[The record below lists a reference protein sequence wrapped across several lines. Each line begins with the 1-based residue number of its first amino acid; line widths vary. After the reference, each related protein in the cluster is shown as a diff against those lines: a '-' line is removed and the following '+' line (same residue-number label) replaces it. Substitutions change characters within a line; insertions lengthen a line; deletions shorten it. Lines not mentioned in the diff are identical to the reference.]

1 MLLYIFPS
9 SFIICNGNHSIGG
22 IILQVTFTTKKK
34 NFTTLFMLIGIFLM
48 IYFSTFN
55 TTSISLKPIG
65 LASISFVLLGSVYLL
80 FFYLLFQ
87 KKISKIQLFVLIAAI
102 PFISSLFIGLFNNP
116 SSRGLI
122 ALFQF
127 VTVIGFFLF
136 TSLIQWDEKKIKLA
150 RRISITLFLV
160 ILPLT
165 ADLSLIG
172 AYIAFALFFILL
184 KRKSFFTNLILSL
197 ISILLIYLTEA
208 RAVFI
213 LLLAAGVTYF
223 FWNKISKTKLRF
235 VLFFII
241 IMTAI
246 MSFIF
251 IYPNLI
257 YWSNFYIINDYV
269 RMYTGGN
276 LLSGRN
282 TIWLTLLEL
291 INQKPLLGY
300 GTGVLVGDITEF
312 ALSAHN
318 LFLQTTIQNG
328 YVGLTF
334 LIILF
339 FVIWLQL
346 FKSKN
351 EYNTRLSAAFFIGI
365 LVYQSFEVV
374 LTQNKMDTALMQWL
388 IISVGLSS
396 SIYNSKKQTD

>member
-1 MLLYIFPS
+1 M
-9 SFIICNGNHSIGG
+9 
-22 IILQVTFTTKKK
+22 QVTYTSKKK
-34 NFTTLFMLIGIFLM
+34 NFTTFFMLIGIFLM

-80 FFYLLFQ
+80 FFYLLLQ
-87 KKISKIQLFVLIAAI
+87 KKISKIQLFVFIAAI
-102 PFISSLFIGLFNNP
+102 PFISLLFIGLFNNP

-150 RRISITLFLV
+150 RRISITLFLI
-160 ILPLT
+160 ILPIT

-197 ISILLIYLTEA
+197 ISIVMIYLTEA

-213 LLLAAGVTYF
+213 LLLAAAVTYL
-223 FWNKISKTKLRF
+223 FWNKISKTKYRF
-235 VLFFII
+235 ILFFTV
-241 IMTAI
+241 IMAAI

-257 YWSNFYIINDYV
+257 YWSNFYVINDFV
-269 RMYTGGN
+269 RTYTGGN
-276 LLSGRN
+276 LMSGRN

-291 INQKPLLGY
+291 ISQKPLLGY

-318 LFLQTTIQNG
+318 LYLQTTIQNG
-328 YVGLTF
+328 YIGLSF

-351 EYNTRLSAAFFIGI
+351 EHSTRLSAAFFIGI

-396 SIYNSKKQTD
+396 SIYNSKKQAE

>member
-1 MLLYIFPS
+1 M
-9 SFIICNGNHSIGG
+9 
-22 IILQVTFTTKKK
+22 QVTYTRK
-34 NFTTLFMLIGIFLM
+34 NKTNTTLLLLIGIFIL
-48 IYFSTFN
+48 IFISTLN
-55 TTSISLKPIG
+55 STSIPLKPFG
-65 LASISFVLLGSVYLL
+65 LASISFVLVGSVYML
-80 FFYLLFQ
+80 FFFLVVQ
-87 KKISKIQLFVLIAAI
+87 QKISKIQLIIFIAAI
-102 PFISSLFIGLFNNP
+102 PFISLLFIGLFNNP

-127 VTVIGFFLF
+127 TTVIGFFLF
-136 TSLIQWDEKKIKLA
+136 SSLIKWDEKKVKFA
-150 RRISITLFLV
+150 RRLTIFLFLFV
-160 ILPLT
+160 LPLT

-172 AYIAFALFFILL
+172 AYVAFALFFILL
-184 KRKSFFTNLILSL
+184 KRKSLFANLVLSL
-197 ISILLIYLTEA
+197 TSLVIIYLSEA

-213 LLLAAGVTYF
+213 LLLAAAVTYF
-223 FWNKISKTKLRF
+223 FWNRISKTKFRF
-235 VLFFII
+235 ILFFTL
-241 IMTAI
+241 IMAAI
-246 MSFIF
+246 MGFIF

-257 YWSNFYIINDYV
+257 YWSNFYTINDFV
-269 RMYTGGN
+269 RTYTGGN
-276 LLSGRN
+276 LMSGRN

-318 LFLQTTIQNG
+318 LYLQTTIQNG
-328 YVGLTF
+328 YIGLTF

-388 IISVGLSS
+388 IISVGISS
-396 SIYNSKKQTD
+396 SIYNVKKQT